1 MKEANFYYF
10 FKNTVRKN
18 YLPDMQESSNAM
30 LTFPEVDK
38 IHAKAPQFICNDFLK
53 MKIQNIGIDLNVSL
67 WSFQEV
73 FLRKSFEGS
82 TFLLL
87 V

>member
-1 MKEANFYYF
+1 
-10 FKNTVRKN
+10 
-18 YLPDMQESSNAM
+18 M

-38 IHAKAPQFICNDFLK
+38 IHAKAPQLICNDFLK
-53 MKIQNIGIDLNVSL
+53 MKNQNIGIDLNVSL